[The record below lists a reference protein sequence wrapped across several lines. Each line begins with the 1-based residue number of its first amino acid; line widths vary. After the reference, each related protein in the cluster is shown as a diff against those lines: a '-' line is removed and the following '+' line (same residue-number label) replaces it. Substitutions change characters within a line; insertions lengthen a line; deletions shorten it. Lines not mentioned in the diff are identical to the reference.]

1 MTQFIVNYIGSLTGF
16 SFERSVLE
24 RIAMERGVDRV
35 SDVADLTEKDKDL
48 ITADLL
54 YVAFFSPAET
64 ASMTKKHGTFAITI
78 GSQYITNRGALW
90 RMMKRLYDKWGEEDK
105 LGDTNEGGLQWME

>member
-1 MTQFIVNYIGSLTGF
+1 MTQFIINYIGSLTGF

-24 RIAMERGVDRV
+24 RIALERGVDRV

-54 YVAFFSPAET
+54 YVAFFSPTDT

-90 RMMKRLYDKWGEEDK
+90 RMMKRLYDKWGDDK

>member
-1 MTQFIVNYIGSLTGF
+1 MIRDTSLLEEYPFKGTF
-16 SFERSVLE
+16 YRIEVDKSVPLAE
-24 RIAMERGVDRV
+24 
-35 SDVADLTEKDKDL
+35 
-48 ITADLL
+48 DLL

-78 GSQYITNRGALW
+78 GSQYITSRGALW